1 MKQSARVCAGCRFG
15 DLFHSS
21 QGLRFEVA
29 LTVHIAA
36 LVIALP
42 SQGRGLV
49 GSVIPP
55 NIAAVAVAV
64 AQCRNNSGFLTT
76 LRFAAKLKRHLM
88 KQSARVCAG
97 CRFDNRFRSIQGF
110 LCRVVTAII
119 TTIPGQGRRL
129 ISRFIIPMEI
139 VVIVA
144 VAGSGSRYLVR
155 FAGEGLAITRGHRC
169 RVNVRARGEAAGRYT
184 RALFGN
190 GCILRLI
197 HIITAALDSCFC
209 RSSAVS
215 VIRPC
220 KTNTVVVAQLRALY
234 ISDICF
240 PTAVVTRCDFRSILG
255 AGGSGVIDI
264 VGEFVIHL
272 RVWNRYITCIDMPK
286 SFTLFCNPCSR
297 IAKHFITGAGC
308 IRCTRRTNVLSV
320 ICGFLLVT
328 ASDTVNAFE
337 NHIRSGL
344 TSFSVYYI
352 KTRLHLGIY
361 VIMLQCLYRYL
372 IRQRLCSHL
381 AGLQLFGRL
390 CRKAERSQICGQNR
404 QCHARCEKLLDFS
417 SHHLFLPERGPFRW
431 KRPVYLPPG
440 PIPRSSLT
448 G

>member
-1 MKQSARVCAGCRFG
+1 MTQRRNRGGLTEIHRFAAELIRHLMKQFARVCAGCRFG

-255 AGGSGVIDI
+255 AGSFGLLDI
-264 VGEFVIHL
+264 VGEFVIRL
-272 RVWNRYITCIDMPK
+272 RVRNRYISRVDKPNSAI
-286 SFTLFCNPCSR
+286 CNPCCR

-308 IRCTRRTNVLSV
+308 IRCTRRTNDLSV
-320 ICGFLLVT
+320 ICDFLLVT
-328 ASDTVNAFE
+328 ASDKVSASD

-344 TSFSVYYI
+344 TSFAV
-352 KTRLHLGIY
+352 H
-361 VIMLQCLYRYL
+361 
-372 IRQRLCSHL
+372 
-381 AGLQLFGRL
+381 
-390 CRKAERSQICGQNR
+390 
-404 QCHARCEKLLDFS
+404 
-417 SHHLFLPERGPFRW
+417 
-431 KRPVYLPPG
+431 
-440 PIPRSSLT
+440 
-448 G
+448 